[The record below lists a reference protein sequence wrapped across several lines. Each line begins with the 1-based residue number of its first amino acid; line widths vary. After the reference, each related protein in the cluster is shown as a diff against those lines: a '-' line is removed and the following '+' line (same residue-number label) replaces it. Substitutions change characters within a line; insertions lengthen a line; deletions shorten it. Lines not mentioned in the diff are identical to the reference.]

1 MNSGSGFA
9 QTYSIS
15 SERSTSTMKSD
26 PQWSVVRT
34 STSGGTAVSARAS
47 CSGVTVSGLRTVAL
61 AIGAIGGV
69 KLAAPATA
77 APFKKFRRVGE
88 NFRGL
93 AIFVPPYWCGLSAR
107 LYDSFPAGKRR
118 ARERISK
125 AGTDSYFD
133 IRACDSQFGSGQEKE
148 EFRY

>member
-1 MNSGSGFA
+1 
-9 QTYSIS
+9 
-15 SERSTSTMKSD
+15 MKSD

-34 STSGGTAVSARAS
+34 STSAGTAVSARAS
-47 CSGVTVSGLRTVAL
+47 CSGVTGLRAVAL

-125 AGTDSYFD
+125 AGTGRYFD
-133 IRACDSQFGSGQEKE
+133 IRACDG
-148 EFRY
+148 RLR